1 MTGRPGD
8 TEAGRFH
15 AWRAA
20 LRIARRDAWRS
31 KGRSAM
37 VLAMIALPIVGVSAA
52 DITIRSAQL
61 TKQQQITR
69 DIGAADARLSSGG
82 VGHRALL
89 QTPSN
94 DASVLADRRQAEAG
108 AASPQDG
115 QDGPEDQAD
124 PRSALPPGARWI
136 SDDSTYARIRT
147 PSGVM
152 DTEVRELKADDP
164 IAAGML
170 HLKRGRFPAAGDE
183 MMATRGFLKSSGL
196 HLGSLV
202 RARGFDRSYRIV
214 GVYELPDQLSAE
226 QLTALPGTFIA
237 AYTSAMRA
245 SGGMYDQVDYP
256 PSLLVQVPGGFSWPM
271 VEHANSL
278 GVVVDSRQVLLHP
291 PADADVPFY
300 RVEGV
305 PDLGGTDGVRQ
316 AEAFAAPATVG
327 GLSILEVCLLAGPAF
342 AVGARRTRRQLG
354 LVGANGGD
362 RRHIRAIVLS
372 GGLVIGVAAA
382 VVGTALGLSLTVL
395 LRGVLEGYVGK
406 RFGGLTLRPLELL
419 AIAGLAVVTGV
430 LAAVVPAVE
439 ASRQSVLSS
448 LTGRRGT
455 RRAGRTM
462 PVIGLGAVCLGGGLA
477 VFGSTRSDSVAVVGI
492 GSGIAELGAVALTP
506 VLVGLFGRLGRWLP
520 TAPRLAL
527 RDAVRNRG
535 RTAPAVAAVLAAVAG
550 SVAVATFAASQ
561 DRQDRDTYQPR
572 SPRGVYTISSGSEQG
587 RELGAVRAAVERDF
601 AVSGRADVWRLV
613 YGRKTCDLHSD
624 GAGCGGVQLRLPAAN
639 RCPSE
644 LPDGPAL
651 SLAQRRAL
659 ASDWRCAVSDA
670 QPAMDVGDGVTVG
683 GPAVLHALGIR
694 DGEAER
700 ALARGETV
708 LFDRRYADHGAIG
721 LVLTPDLAKVRT
733 DDSGEVIGPVRRVP
747 VHVAAEGPRYGLV
760 AVMPRQAATA
770 AGFRTVPLGSYY
782 TTSRMPTAAQQQAL
796 SGDLADLGADTQ
808 AYLEKGFHS
817 RKDLVLLALSIF
829 AGLVTVGA
837 AGIATGLAQA
847 DAEPDLKTL
856 AAIGAAPG
864 VRRRLS
870 GFQCGL
876 IAAMGVL
883 LGAVAGVLPA
893 IGLRRA
899 QLRRDWRDYHA
910 AVDRGW
916 GGSSSLPHVPVVVP
930 WGTLALLLVAVPL
943 GAVLLA
949 AAVTRGRPQ
958 LTRRAEG

>member
-1 MTGRPGD
+1 MIGRPGR

-20 LRIARRDAWRS
+20 IRIARRDAWRS
-31 KGRSAM
+31 KGRSAL

-52 DITIRSAQL
+52 DITVRSSQL

-69 DIGAADARLSSGG
+69 DIGAADARVTDGG
-82 VGHRALL
+82 MGHQPLL
-89 QTPSN
+89 QSPVDGFAVPAN
-94 DASVLADRRQAEAG
+94 RKEAEDDRSEPR
-108 AASPQDG
+108 DG
-115 QDGPEDQAD
+115 RDDVVD
-124 PRSALPPGARWI
+124 PRVVLPSGARWI
-136 SDDSTYARIRT
+136 SDQDTYARIRT
-147 PSGVM
+147 PSGLL
-152 DTEVRELKADDP
+152 DTDVRELKADDP
-164 IAAGML
+164 IAAGLMDL
-170 HLKRGRFPAAGDE
+170 RRGRFPAAQDE
-183 MMATRGFLKSSGL
+183 VIATRGFLKSSGL
-196 HLGSLV
+196 HVGSLV
-202 RARGFDRSYRIV
+202 RARGFGRAYRIV
-214 GVYELPDQLSAE
+214 GAYDLPDQLQAE
-226 QLTALPGTFIA
+226 QVTALPGAFIA
-237 AYTSAMRA
+237 AYTSAMKA
-245 SGGMYDQVDYP
+245 SGGLYDHGGSSPAY
-256 PSLLVQVPGGFSWPM
+256 LVSVPGGFSWPM

-278 GVVVDSRQVLLHP
+278 GLVVNSRQVMLRP

-300 RVEGV
+300 RVAGF
-305 PDLGGTDGVRQ
+305 PGSGGLRGVRQ

-327 GLSILEVCLLAGPAF
+327 GLAILEVCLLAGPAF
-342 AVGARRTRRQLG
+342 AVGARRSRRQLG

-372 GGLVIGVAAA
+372 GGLVIGTVAA
-382 VVGTALGLSLTVL
+382 VVGTLLGLSLTVL
-395 LRGVLEGYVGK
+395 LRGVLEEYVGK

-419 AIAGLAVVTGV
+419 AIAGLAVLTGV
-430 LAAVVPAVE
+430 LAAVVPAVN

-448 LTGRRGT
+448 LTGRRGV

-477 VFGSTRSDSVAVVGI
+477 VVGSTRTDSVVVVGL
-492 GSGIAELGAVALTP
+492 GSGIAELGVVALTP
-506 VLVGLFGRLGRWLP
+506 VLVGAFGRLGRWLP

-550 SVAVATFAASQ
+550 TVAVATFATSQ
-561 DRQDRDTYQPR
+561 DRQDRDLYEAR
-572 SPRGVYTISSGSEQG
+572 APRGVYAISSGSEQG
-587 RELGAVRAAVERDF
+587 RELGAVRAAVEKHF
-601 AVSGRADVWRLV
+601 PVSGRADVWRLV
-613 YGRKTCDLHSD
+613 YGAKTCDLHSD
-624 GAGCGGVQLRLPAAN
+624 GAGCGGFQLNVPAAN
-639 RCPSE
+639 RCPAEQVDDTSR
-644 LPDGPAL
+644 L
-651 SLAQRRAL
+651 SLAQRRSF
-659 ASDWRCAVSDA
+659 ASDWRCAADGGQA
-670 QPAMDVGDGVTVG
+670 AMDTDGGVTVG

-694 DGEAER
+694 DGAAER

-708 LFDRRYADHGAIG
+708 LFDRRYADHGSMG
-721 LVLTPDLAKVRT
+721 LVLSGDMGRQPVDGPDGSA
-733 DDSGEVIGPVRRVP
+733 GPVRKVP
-747 VHVAAEGPRYGLV
+747 VHVAAESSPYGLV
-760 AVMPRQAATA
+760 AVMPRQAAQA

-782 TTSRMPTAAQQQAL
+782 TTSRMPTGAQQQAL
-796 SGDLADLGADTQ
+796 AGDLADFGSDAQT
-808 AYLEKGFHS
+808 YLEKGFQS
-817 RKDLVLLALSIF
+817 RKNLVLLVLSIF

-876 IAAMGVL
+876 VAAMGVL

-899 QLRRDWRDYHA
+899 QLRQEWESYHA
-910 AVDRGW
+910 AVDSGW
-916 GGSSSLPHVPVVVP
+916 GASLNVPHVPVVVP

-949 AAVTRGRPQ
+949 AAVTRSRPQ
-958 LTRRAEG
+958 LTRRSDG